1 MYFLNTDFQ
10 LQNFF
15 YSYYVI
21 FFSNYVKF
29 WLKWSPS
36 IDFLWK
42 KFKFKVIE
50 LDNRGIE
57 LGIYHNVTYI
67 LYMIYEPTGTFPFV
81 FSTSLFSNRG
91 ALLLF
96 PPISTLRGSGF
107 NWRLAAEGEDGAL
120 GGVSNNSPEL
130 SELLAVVDRPVK

>member
-50 LDNRGIE
+50 LDNRGI
-57 LGIYHNVTYI
+57 YQ
-67 LYMIYEPTGTFPFV
+67 
-81 FSTSLFSNRG
+81 S
-91 ALLLF
+91 
-96 PPISTLRGSGF
+96 
-107 NWRLAAEGEDGAL
+107 
-120 GGVSNNSPEL
+120 
-130 SELLAVVDRPVK
+130 